1 MGLET
6 LLAMIAK
13 TTAPKIRMP
22 TIMRILLRI
31 EEKRELK
38 AEDEGMITGNRY
50 KNYHIR
56 KNTNPSF
63 KQYVEKSRIKKEHP
77 YRFISLVYD
86 AYSKSLISVSK
97 AATLLNIP
105 VNDVLDK
112 ALFV

>member
-1 MGLET
+1 MVAFAEIQHNFGISIDAL
-6 LLAMIAK
+6 IK
-13 TTAPKIRMP
+13 
-22 TIMRILLRI
+22 
-31 EEKRELK
+31 K
-38 AEDEGMITGNRY
+38 ADDEGMITGNRY

-63 KQYVEKSRIKKEHP
+63 KQYVEKSRIENEQPH
-77 YRFISLVYD
+77 RFISLVYD

-97 AATLLNIP
+97 AAALLNIP

>member
-1 MGLET
+1 
-6 LLAMIAK
+6 
-13 TTAPKIRMP
+13 
-22 TIMRILLRI
+22 
-31 EEKRELK
+31 
-38 AEDEGMITGNRY
+38 MITGNRY

-63 KQYVEKSRIKKEHP
+63 KQYVEKSRIENEQPH
-77 YRFISLVYD
+77 RFISLVYD

-97 AATLLNIP
+97 AAALLNIP